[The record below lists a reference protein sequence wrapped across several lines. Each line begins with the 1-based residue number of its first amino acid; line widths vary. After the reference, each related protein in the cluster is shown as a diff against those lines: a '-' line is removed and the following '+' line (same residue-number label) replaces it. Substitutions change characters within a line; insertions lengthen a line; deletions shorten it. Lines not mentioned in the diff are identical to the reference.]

1 MLLQQRLGER
11 TEPEVLFTLKQAEG
25 MLGVSRRTLLRMR
38 TECGVH
44 GRVFPSKQGGMRTY
58 LSGDDIVTLKRS
70 RNIKPALPA
79 LPAPLA
85 LPPPVV
91 QPAES
96 TAEPTS
102 ADPLAV
108 LVEQMTRT
116 NQLLEEI
123 KALLEKPDTK
133 TGWLGRWFGGTNA

>member
-11 TEPEVLFTLKQAEG
+11 TEPEVLFTLKQVEG

-44 GRVFPSKQGGMRTY
+44 GRVFPSKQGGTRTY
-58 LSGDDIVTLKRS
+58 LSGDDILTLKNR
-70 RNIKPALPA
+70 RNIKSALPD
-79 LPAPLA
+79 LPEPLA

-91 QPAES
+91 QPVEPPAES
-96 TAEPTS
+96 ASAEH
-102 ADPLAV
+102 LAAI
-108 LVEQMTRT
+108 VEQITRT
-116 NQLLEEI
+116 NQLLEQI

>member
-1 MLLQQRLGER
+1 
-11 TEPEVLFTLKQAEG
+11 

-58 LSGDDIVTLKRS
+58 LSGDDILTLKSS

-96 TAEPTS
+96 TS
-102 ADPLAV
+102 ADHLAAIA
-108 LVEQMTRT
+108 EQMTRT

-123 KALLEKPDTK
+123 KALLEKPATK